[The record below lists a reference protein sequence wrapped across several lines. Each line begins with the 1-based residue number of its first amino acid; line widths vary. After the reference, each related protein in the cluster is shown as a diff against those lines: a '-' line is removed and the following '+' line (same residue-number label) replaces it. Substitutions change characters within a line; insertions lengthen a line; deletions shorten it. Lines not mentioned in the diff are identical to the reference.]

1 MNLQDMAAAHLNN
14 VQNAINDLHK
24 QKANVE
30 AEIDKL
36 TKYLQEGLAELQKN
50 QQEPQ
55 QVN

>member
-14 VQNAINDLHK
+14 VQNAINDLQK

-36 TKYLQEGLAELQKN
+36 TKYLQEGLEELKKN